1 MMVGVL
7 LAAGAGTRMGGN
19 KAMTKH
25 KGLSFLAH
33 GVRHLWATCDVVVVV
48 LGHDAKRVQKEAEDE
63 FVELVDSGALTK
75 DLHEAQSHGAK
86 DLELRFVV
94 NAGWKAGML
103 SSARVGIA
111 EGLRSRPDALLVLP
125 VDHPKIKGETVGAI
139 GGMMREALGAS
150 GKKGSK
156 SREGFAYAL
165 VPRFKGHRGHP
176 LALSPLLARAIVK
189 DRDARDLGDAVR
201 RQTRLLGFYDVKDA
215 GIIANINTPAKK

>member
-1 MMVGVL
+1 MIVGVL

-19 KAMTKH
+19 KPMTKY
-25 KGLSFLAH
+25 KGLSFLVH
-33 GVRHLWATCDVVVVV
+33 GVRHLWAACDVVVVV
-48 LGHDAKRVQKEAEDE
+48 LGHDAKRVQKESEDE
-63 FVELVDSGALTK
+63 FVQLVDSGALTA
-75 DLHEAQSHGAK
+75 DLHEAQQHGAK
-86 DLELRFVV
+86 DLELRFAV

-103 SSARVGIA
+103 SSAQVGIA

-125 VDHPKIKGETVGAI
+125 VDHPKLKGATVGAI
-139 GGMMREALGAS
+139 GGMMREALAAS

-176 LALSPLLARAIVK
+176 LALSPLLARAIVR

-201 RQTRLLGFYDVKDA
+201 RQTRLMGYFDVKDG
-215 GIIANINTPAKK
+215 GIIANLNTPKS

>member
-19 KAMTKH
+19 KAMTRH

-33 GVRHLWATCDVVVVV
+33 GVRHLWAACDVVVVV
-48 LGHDAKRVQKEAEDE
+48 LGHDAKRVQQESEEE
-63 FVELVDSGALTK
+63 FVRLVDSGALTA
-75 DLHEAQSHGAK
+75 DLHEAQQHGAK
-86 DLELRFVV
+86 DLELRFAV

-103 SSARVGIA
+103 SSAKVGLA

-139 GGMMREALGAS
+139 GGMMREALSAA

-189 DRDARDLGDAVR
+189 DRNARDLGDAVR
-201 RQTRLLGFYDVKDA
+201 RQTRLMGYCDVKDG
-215 GIIANINTPAKK
+215 GIIANLNTPKS